1 MTASA
6 GSAATPAPL
15 LTDALVI
22 GAGPVGLWQAFQL
35 GLLGLS
41 CQVVDALPQ
50 AGGQCVALYPDKPI
64 YDIPGLP
71 VCTGAELIERL
82 LTQVAPLA
90 PQFHLGL
97 EVDTL
102 SARDGGGFEVQAS
115 PASATHG
122 GSVASV
128 RWHARSVFIAAGVGA
143 FQPRRLKLPGA
154 EALEGSQL
162 HHHASET
169 PSLRHQHA
177 VVLGGDDRALAWAID
192 LAQSIATGHADAPAS
207 VTLLHRRDVYTAEP
221 PRIEQ
226 FMALALAGALQRRI
240 GQPAAL
246 RHDADGR
253 LTGLAFT
260 DVEGQLR
267 TLAADALCV
276 SLGLSPRLG
285 PVSDWGMALDRKL
298 LQVDSARF
306 ETSLAGVYAVGDI
319 ISYPG
324 KKKLI
329 VSGFHEATLAAH
341 AALDRLSPET
351 PHPLQ
356 YTSSSALLQQR
367 LGVPA
372 EAGRKK
378 IE

>member
-1 MTASA
+1 MSASA

-22 GAGPVGLWQAFQL
+22 GAGPIGLWQAFQL

-41 CQVVDALPQ
+41 CHIVDALPQ
-50 AGGQCVALYPDKPI
+50 AGGQCTALYPDKPI

-97 EVDTL
+97 EIDTL
-102 SARDGGGFEVQAS
+102 RVRDDGGFEVHAS
-115 PASATHG
+115 PVHG
-122 GSVASV
+122 AGLASV
-128 RWHARSVFIAAGVGA
+128 HWHARSVFIAAGVGA

-154 EALEGSQL
+154 EALEGRQL
-162 HHHASET
+162 HHHASEA

-192 LAQSIATGHADAPAS
+192 LAQGIAAGRADAPAS

-221 PRIEQ
+221 TRIEQ
-226 FMALALAGALQRRI
+226 LTALVQAGAMQCRV

-246 RHDADGR
+246 QQDASGR
-253 LTGLAFT
+253 LTGLVIT
-260 DVEGQLR
+260 NVEGQPD
-267 TLAADALCV
+267 TLVAEALCV

-285 PVSDWGMALDRKL
+285 PVSDWGLALDRKL
-298 LQVDSARF
+298 LQVDTARF
-306 ETSLAGVYAVGDI
+306 ETSIAGVYAVGDI
-319 ISYPG
+319 VSYPG

-341 AALDRLSPET
+341 AALDRLWPET

-367 LGVPA
+367 LCRP
-372 EAGRKK
+372 ERDGR
-378 IE
+378 